1 MKAVEEFFD
10 KRHNV
15 LIKFGGLLAA
25 LFLSVYVPVQ
35 AHFDSQE
42 MLQEKAEQIEVLQEQ
57 LEEKQTEIVIKDKQV
72 ELLNQSFEEQKVV
85 MQQVECLAKN
95 IYFEA
100 GAEPHK
106 GKLAVAEVTMNRV
119 QSKLYP
125 KTVCG
130 VVYQKYKGI
139 CQFSWVCQGKS
150 AVRSSTA
157 WNESHKI
164 AQNILIGGKDYNT
177 VGNALYFHATHV
189 YPSWAGT
196 KKMIARIGN
205 HVFYR

>member
-15 LIKFGGLLAA
+15 LIKFGGLFSA

-42 MLQEKAEQIEVLQEQ
+42 MLQEKTEQIEVLQEQ
-57 LEEKQTEIVIKDKQV
+57 LQEKQTEIVIKDKQV

-100 GAEPHK
+100 GGETHK

-119 QSKLYP
+119 HNKLYP

-130 VVYQKYKGI
+130 VVYQKYKGV

-150 AVRSSTA
+150 KVRSTSA
-157 WNESHKI
+157 WSESKQI

-177 VGNALYFHATHV
+177 VGNALHFHATHV
-189 YPSWAGT
+189 YPSWAST
-196 KKMIARIGN
+196 KKLIARIGN
-205 HVFYR
+205 HVFYH

>member
-15 LIKFGGLLAA
+15 LIRFGGLFTA

-42 MLQEKAEQIEVLQEQ
+42 MLEDKTQQIEMLQEQ
-57 LEEKQTEIVIKDKQV
+57 LEQKETEIVIMDKQV
-72 ELLNQSFEEQKVV
+72 DLMNQSFEEQQAAMK
-85 MQQVECLAKN
+85 QVECLAKN

-100 GAEPHK
+100 SGESRQ

-119 QSKLYP
+119 EHKRFP

-130 VVYQKYKGI
+130 VVYQKHKGV

-150 AVRSSTA
+150 TVRSSAA
-157 WNESHKI
+157 WQESHKI
-164 AQNILIGGKDYNT
+164 AQSIIIGGKEYNT
-177 VGNALYFHATHV
+177 VGNALFFHARSI
-189 YPSWAGT
+189 YPSWAST

-205 HVFYR
+205 HVFYH